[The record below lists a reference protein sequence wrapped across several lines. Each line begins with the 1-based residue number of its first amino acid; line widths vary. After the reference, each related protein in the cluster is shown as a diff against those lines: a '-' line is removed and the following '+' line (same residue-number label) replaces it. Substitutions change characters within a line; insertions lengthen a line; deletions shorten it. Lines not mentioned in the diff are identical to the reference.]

1 MRYAL
6 CDLTWPREPGFLR
19 LSNMRKIGV
28 LKNTIQEYAWGSRT
42 AIPELL
48 GQSVPADKPQAELW
62 MGTHP
67 KAPSQVLSDG
77 LWRSLL
83 EVIQESPEETLGQEV
98 ATRFTNKLP
107 FLFKVLAA
115 AKPLSIQAHPNR
127 EQAGQGFARENEL
140 GIPLGAPHRN
150 YRDDNHKPEI
160 ICALTPFWALN
171 GFRRIDET
179 LSLLEEAE
187 IPDLAEIVS
196 FLRSHSNRNGLKE
209 FFNHLMT
216 TDVGRQG
223 RIVEQ
228 AVNFAE
234 KRTPEEPVWMWM
246 IKLNEEYP
254 GDIGVLSPLFL
265 NLVRLEPQQAMYLPA
280 GELHGYLEGVGIE
293 LMANSDNVLR
303 GGLTP
308 KHIDVQELLAV
319 LNFIDGDLNILSPK
333 NLTSGEAIYGTEAE
347 EFVLSVIR
355 VNKEA
360 PFSSP
365 RDRSVE
371 MMICTEGEVSVT
383 DLSAGDIMLLT
394 KGASVIVPAAVEQYR
409 IEGEGTLYKAT
420 VPV

>member
-1 MRYAL
+1 
-6 CDLTWPREPGFLR
+6 
-19 LSNMRKIGV
+19 MRKIGL
-28 LKNTIQEYAWGSRT
+28 LKNIIQEYAWGSRT
-42 AIPELL
+42 AILELL

-67 KAPSQVLSDG
+67 KAPSQVFADG
-77 LWRSLL
+77 LWRSLP

-98 ATRFTNKLP
+98 AARFSNKLP

-115 AKPLSIQAHPNR
+115 AKPLSIQAHPNK

-140 GIPLGAPHRN
+140 GIPLDAPHRN

-160 ICALTPFWALN
+160 LCALTPFWALN
-171 GFRRIDET
+171 GFRQIEET
-179 LSLLEEAE
+179 LSLLEEAR
-187 IPDLAEIVS
+187 IPGLAEIVS
-196 FLRSHSNRNGLKE
+196 SLRSHPNRDGLKK
-209 FFNHLMT
+209 FFKDLMT
-216 TDVGRQG
+216 TDSGKQRK
-223 RIVEQ
+223 IVEQ
-228 AVNFAE
+228 AVNSAE
-234 KRTPEEPVWMWM
+234 KRTHEESVWTWM
-246 IKLNEEYP
+246 IKLNAEYP
-254 GDIGVLSPLFL
+254 GDMGVLSPIFL

-319 LNFIDGDLNILSPK
+319 LNFTDGDLNILSPE
-333 NLTSGEAIYGTEAE
+333 NLTPGEAIYSTEAE

-355 VNKEA
+355 IKKAA

-365 RDRSVE
+365 GDRSVE
-371 MMICTEGEVSVT
+371 MMMCTEGEVSVT
-383 DLSAGDIMLLT
+383 DLSAGDITRLT
-394 KGASVIVPAAVEQYR
+394 RGISIIVPAAVRQYS
-409 IEGEGTLYKAT
+409 IEGDGILYKAA

>member
-1 MRYAL
+1 
-6 CDLTWPREPGFLR
+6 
-19 LSNMRKIGV
+19 MRKIGL
-28 LKNTIQEYAWGSRT
+28 LKNSIQEYAWGSRT

-62 MGTHP
+62 MGAHP
-67 KAPSQVLSDG
+67 KAPSQVFVDG
-77 LWRSLL
+77 LWRSLP

-98 ATRFTNKLP
+98 AARFSNKLP

-115 AKPLSIQAHPNR
+115 AKPLSIQAHPNK

-140 GIPLGAPHRN
+140 GIPLDAPHRN

-171 GFRRIDET
+171 GFRKIEET
-179 LSLLEEAE
+179 LSLLEEAR
-187 IPDLAEIVS
+187 IPGLAEIVL
-196 FLRSHSNRNGLKE
+196 FLRSHPNRDGLKK

-216 TDVGRQG
+216 TDSGKQG
-223 RIVEQ
+223 KIVEQ
-228 AVNFAE
+228 AVNYAE
-234 KRTPEEPVWMWM
+234 KRTHEEPVWTWM
-246 IKLNEEYP
+246 LKLNEEYP
-254 GDIGVLSPLFL
+254 GDMGVLSPVFL
-265 NLVRLEPQQAMYLPA
+265 NLIRLEPQQAMYLPA

-319 LNFIDGDLNILSPK
+319 LNFTDGEVNILSPE
-333 NLTSGEAIYGTEAE
+333 NLTPGEAIYSTEAE
-347 EFVLSVIR
+347 EFVLSVIKI
-355 VNKEA
+355 NKAA

-371 MMICTEGEVSVT
+371 MLMCTEGEVSVT
-383 DLSAGDIMLLT
+383 DLRAGDITRLT
-394 KGASVIVPAAVEQYR
+394 RGISIIVPAAVEQYR
-409 IEGEGTLYKAT
+409 IEGDGILYKAA
-420 VPV
+420 VPVGKGHRA

>member
-1 MRYAL
+1 
-6 CDLTWPREPGFLR
+6 
-19 LSNMRKIGV
+19 MRKIGL
-28 LKNTIQEYAWGSRT
+28 LKNSIQEYAWGSRT

-48 GQSVPADKPQAELW
+48 GQSVQADKPQAELW
-62 MGTHP
+62 MGAHP
-67 KAPSQVLSDG
+67 KAPSQVFADG
-77 LWRSLL
+77 LWRSLP

-98 ATRFTNKLP
+98 AARFSNKLP

-115 AKPLSIQAHPNR
+115 AKPLSIQAHPNK

-140 GIPLGAPHRN
+140 GIPLDAPHRN

-171 GFRRIDET
+171 GFRKIEET
-179 LSLLEEAE
+179 LSLLEEAR
-187 IPDLAEIVS
+187 IPGLVEIVL
-196 FLRSHSNRNGLKE
+196 FLRSHPNRDGLKK

-216 TDVGRQG
+216 TDSGKQRK
-223 RIVEQ
+223 IVEQ
-228 AVNFAE
+228 AVNYAE
-234 KRTPEEPVWMWM
+234 KRTHEEPVWTWM

-254 GDIGVLSPLFL
+254 GDMGVLSPIFL
-265 NLVRLEPQQAMYLPA
+265 NLIRLEPQQAMYLPA

-319 LNFIDGDLNILSPK
+319 LNFTDGEVNILSPE
-333 NLTSGEAIYGTEAE
+333 NLTPGEAIYSTEAE
-347 EFVLSVIR
+347 EFVLSVIKI
-355 VNKEA
+355 NKAA

-371 MMICTEGEVSVT
+371 MLMCTEGEVSVT
-383 DLSAGDIMLLT
+383 DLRAGDITRLNR
-394 KGASVIVPAAVEQYR
+394 GISIIVPAAVEQYS
-409 IEGEGTLYKAT
+409 IEGDGILYKAA
-420 VPV
+420 VPLAGD

>member
-1 MRYAL
+1 
-6 CDLTWPREPGFLR
+6 
-19 LSNMRKIGV
+19 MRKIGL

-62 MGTHP
+62 MGAHP
-67 KAPSQVLSDG
+67 KAPSQVFADG
-77 LWRSLL
+77 LWRSLP
-83 EVIQESPEETLGQEV
+83 EVIQESPEETLGQKV
-98 ATRFTNKLP
+98 AARFSNMLP

-115 AKPLSIQAHPNR
+115 AKPLSIQAHPNK

-140 GIPLGAPHRN
+140 GIPMDAGHRN

-171 GFRRIDET
+171 GFREIEET
-179 LSLLEEAE
+179 LSLLEEAR
-187 IPDLAEIVS
+187 IAGLAEMVS
-196 FLRSHSNRNGLKE
+196 FLRNHSNRDGLKE

-216 TDVGRQG
+216 TDSGKQG
-223 RIVEQ
+223 KIVEQ

-234 KRTPEEPVWMWM
+234 KRTNEEAVWTW
-246 IKLNEEYP
+246 IVKLNEEYR

-265 NLVRLEPQQAMYLPA
+265 NLVCLEPQQAMYLPA

-319 LNFIDGDLNILSPK
+319 LNFSDGDLNILSPK
-333 NLTSGEAIYGTEAE
+333 KITSGETIYTTEAE

-355 VNKEA
+355 IKKA
-360 PFSSP
+360 DSFSSP
-365 RDRSVE
+365 LDRSVE
-371 MMICTEGEVSVT
+371 MMMCTEGEVSIT
-383 DLSAGDIMLLT
+383 DLSTGDITHLT
-394 KGASVIVPAAVEQYR
+394 RGVSVIVPAAVEQYR
-409 IEGEGTLYKAT
+409 IEGDGILYKAA

>member
-1 MRYAL
+1 MK
-6 CDLTWPREPGFLR
+6 
-19 LSNMRKIGV
+19 KIGL
-28 LKNTIQEYAWGSRT
+28 LKNTIQEYAWGSRA

-48 GQSVPADKPQAELW
+48 GQSIPADTPQAELW
-62 MGTHP
+62 MGAHP

-77 LWRSLL
+77 LWRSLP
-83 EVIQESPEETLGQEV
+83 EVIQESPEEMLGQKV
-98 ATRFTNKLP
+98 AARFFNKLP

-115 AKPLSIQAHPNR
+115 AKPLSIQAHPNK
-127 EQAGQGFARENEL
+127 EQAVQGFARENEL
-140 GIPLGAPHRN
+140 GIPLDAVHRN

-171 GFRRIDET
+171 GFRRIEET
-179 LSLLEEAE
+179 LSLLEEAR

-196 FLRSHSNRNGLKE
+196 FLRSHSNRDGLKR

-216 TDVGRQG
+216 TDSGKQG
-223 RIVEQ
+223 KIVEQ
-228 AVNFAE
+228 AVNSAE
-234 KRTPEEPVWMWM
+234 QRTPEEPLWMWM

-265 NLVRLEPQQAMYLPA
+265 NIVRLEPQQAMYLPA
-280 GELHGYLEGVGIE
+280 GELHGYLKGVGIE

-319 LNFIDGDLNILSPK
+319 LNFTDGDLNILSPS
-333 NLTSGEAIYGTEAE
+333 NLAAGEAIYSTEAE
-347 EFVLSVIR
+347 EFALSAIR
-355 VNKEA
+355 INEA
-360 PFSSP
+360 ASFSSA

-371 MMICTEGEVSVT
+371 MMMCTEGEVSVT
-383 DLSAGDIMLLT
+383 DLSAGDITLLT
-394 KGASVIVPAAVEQYR
+394 KGTSVIVPAAVEQYS
-409 IEGEGTLYKAT
+409 IEGDGLLYKAA

>member
-1 MRYAL
+1 
-6 CDLTWPREPGFLR
+6 
-19 LSNMRKIGV
+19 MRKIGL

-42 AIPELL
+42 AILELL

-62 MGTHP
+62 MGAHP
-67 KAPSQVLSDG
+67 KAPSQVFADG
-77 LWRSLL
+77 LWRSLP

-98 ATRFTNKLP
+98 AARFSNKLP

-115 AKPLSIQAHPNR
+115 AKPLSIQAHPNK

-140 GIPLGAPHRN
+140 GIPLDAPHRN

-171 GFRRIDET
+171 GFRQIEET
-179 LSLLEEAE
+179 LSLLEEAR
-187 IPDLAEIVS
+187 IPGLAEIVS
-196 FLRSHSNRNGLKE
+196 FLRSHPNRDGLKK

-216 TDVGRQG
+216 TDSGKQRK
-223 RIVEQ
+223 IVEQ
-228 AVNFAE
+228 AVNYAE
-234 KRTPEEPVWMWM
+234 KRTHEEPVWTWM

-254 GDIGVLSPLFL
+254 GDMGVLSPIFL

-319 LNFIDGDLNILSPK
+319 LNFTDGDLNILSPE
-333 NLTSGEAIYGTEAE
+333 NRTPGEAIYSTEAE

-355 VNKEA
+355 IKKAA

-365 RDRSVE
+365 GDRSVE
-371 MMICTEGEVSVT
+371 MMMCTEGEVSVT
-383 DLSAGDIMLLT
+383 DLSAGDITRLT
-394 KGASVIVPAAVEQYR
+394 RGISIIVPAAVRQYS
-409 IEGEGTLYKAT
+409 IEGDGILYKAA

>member
-1 MRYAL
+1 
-6 CDLTWPREPGFLR
+6 
-19 LSNMRKIGV
+19 MRKIGL

-48 GQSVPADKPQAELW
+48 GQSVPADQPQAELW
-62 MGTHP
+62 MGAHP
-67 KAPSQVLSDG
+67 KAPSQVLSNG
-77 LWRSLL
+77 RWRSLPDL
-83 EVIQESPEETLGQEV
+83 IQESPEETLGQKV
-98 ATRFTNKLP
+98 AARFSNKLP

-140 GIPLGAPHRN
+140 GIPRDAIHRN

-171 GFRRIDET
+171 GFRRLEKT
-179 LSLLEEAE
+179 LRLLEEAE
-187 IPDLAEIVS
+187 IPDLAGIVS
-196 FLRSHSNRNGLKE
+196 FLQSHSNRNGLKE

-216 TDVGRQG
+216 TDSEKQARL
-223 RIVEQ
+223 VEQ

-254 GDIGVLSPLFL
+254 GDIGVLCPLFL
-265 NLVRLEPQQAMYLPA
+265 NLVRLKPQQAMYLPA
-280 GELHGYLEGVGIE
+280 RELHGYLEGVGIE

-303 GGLTP
+303 GGLTS
-308 KHIDVQELLAV
+308 KHVDVQELLAL
-319 LNFIDGDLNILSPK
+319 LNFTDGDLNILDPE
-333 NLTSGEAIYGTEAE
+333 NLAPGVAVYRTEAE

-383 DLSAGDIMLLT
+383 DLSNGEITLLT
-394 KGASVIVPAAVEQYR
+394 KGTSIIVPAAVEQYL
-409 IEGEGTLYKAT
+409 IEGNGILYKAA
-420 VPV
+420 VPLEEIN

>member
-1 MRYAL
+1 
-6 CDLTWPREPGFLR
+6 
-19 LSNMRKIGV
+19 MRKIGL

-42 AIPELL
+42 AILELL

-62 MGTHP
+62 MGAHP
-67 KAPSQVLSDG
+67 KAPSQVFADG
-77 LWRSLL
+77 LWRSLP

-98 ATRFTNKLP
+98 AARFSNKLP

-115 AKPLSIQAHPNR
+115 AKPLSIQAHPNK

-140 GIPLGAPHRN
+140 GIPLDAPHRN

-171 GFRRIDET
+171 GFRKIEET
-179 LSLLEEAE
+179 LSLLEEAR
-187 IPDLAEIVS
+187 IPGLAEIVS
-196 FLRSHSNRNGLKE
+196 FLRSHPNRDGLKK

-216 TDVGRQG
+216 TDSGKQRK
-223 RIVEQ
+223 IVEQ
-228 AVNFAE
+228 AVNYAE
-234 KRTPEEPVWMWM
+234 KRTHEEPVWTWM
-246 IKLNEEYP
+246 IKLNAEYP
-254 GDIGVLSPLFL
+254 GDMGVLSPIFL

-319 LNFIDGDLNILSPK
+319 LNFTDGDLNILSPE
-333 NLTSGEAIYGTEAE
+333 NLTPGEAIYSTEAE

-355 VNKEA
+355 IKKAA

-365 RDRSVE
+365 GDRSVE
-371 MMICTEGEVSVT
+371 MMMCTEGEVSVT
-383 DLSAGDIMLLT
+383 DLSAGDITRLT
-394 KGASVIVPAAVEQYR
+394 RGISIIVPAAVEQYS
-409 IEGEGTLYKAT
+409 IEGDGILYKAA